1 MSHLNHDSS
10 PLNHNSKIKTL
21 GKYKAEV
28 GIWMANK
35 TMPNIGADD
44 VLVKINKTAIC
55 GTDIHIYNWDE
66 WAQKTIPVPM
76 TTGHEFSGE
85 IVELGSNVKDLKL
98 GQRCTG
104 EGHLVGRKSR
114 NVRAGRFHLDPETKG
129 IGVNVDGA
137 FAEYLS
143 LPAFN
148 VIKLPDEISDDIAA
162 IMDPMGN
169 AVHTALSFD
178 LVGEDVLIT
187 GAGPIGIMAANIARY
202 VGAKNVVITDVN
214 DYRLDLAA
222 KVADVRPVNVAKEDL
237 NDVMHE
243 LNLVEGFDI
252 GLEMSGVPSAFDQ
265 MVDNMIMGG
274 KIALLGLPVGKVALD
289 WAPIIF
295 KGLTIK
301 AIYGRE
307 MFETWYKMIS
317 MLQSGLDMEALITH
331 RLAVDD
337 FQTGFDLMR
346 SGKCGKVVLDWQGI

>member
-1 MSHLNHDSS
+1 MSQTL
-10 PLNHNSKIKTL
+10 PTIKTL

-28 GIWMANK
+28 GIWQEMRP
-35 TMPNIGADD
+35 MPQIGADD
-44 VLVKINKTAIC
+44 VLIKINKTAIC
-55 GTDIHIYNWDE
+55 GTDVHIYNWDE
-66 WAQKTIPVPM
+66 WSQKTVPVPM
-76 TTGHEFSGE
+76 TTGHEYSGVV
-85 IVELGSNVKDLKL
+85 VEVGSNVKDVKT

-104 EGHLVGRKSR
+104 EGHLVGTSSR
-114 NVRAGRFHLDPETKG
+114 NCRAGRFHLDPDTKG
-129 IGVNVDGA
+129 IGVNVPGA

-148 VIKLPDEISDDIAA
+148 LIKLPDDISDDIAA

-178 LVGEDVLIT
+178 LIGEDVLIT
-187 GAGPIGIMAANIARY
+187 GAGPIGIMAANIAKY

-214 DYRLDLAA
+214 DYRLELAA
-222 KVADVRPVNVAKEDL
+222 KVANVRTVNVAKEDL

-243 LNLVEGFDI
+243 LNLKEGFDI

-265 MVDNMIMGG
+265 MVSTMIMGG
-274 KIALLGLPVGKVALD
+274 KIALLGLPAGKVELD
-289 WAPIIF
+289 WSPIIF

-307 MFETWYKMIS
+307 MFETWYKMIA
-317 MLQSGLDMEALITH
+317 MLQSGLDMSKLITH
-331 RLAVDD
+331 QLDVDD

-346 SGKCGKVVLDWQGI
+346 SGNCGKVILNWR